1 SHDGSQKQVT
11 VETVPAGLTVTTTY
25 SGGSFVAKD
34 AVAATYEDDG
44 TTIKTPAEAAVTSPS
59 DAGDYA
65 VSVSVDDTNYS
76 GSDSATLTIGSV
88 TIDNTAVTYTGAA
101 QAPAVTVVPADLTHT
116 VTYADSAGAAVSSPT
131 NADTYTVLVTV
142 SDDRYPSDTS
152 ASYTI
157 NPAPLTA
164 TLGSLSTPALVGAP
178 SATEWAATLSYTGF
192 VGTDTAAAVD
202 TAGLTVTYD
211 KAVSD
216 GGAYVPTPAD
226 LSSGNYAISYA
237 SGSLTVTKLSAGVSL
252 TNTTQGY
259 TGSVLGVTATPT
271 VQGLAVTVV
280 YRDAA
285 GVLVASPTAQGIY
298 YLTATIDDANYAGS
312 QQGTLTIDKATT
324 TLELPDLPDVVY
336 SADPITLDATV
347 TGDRPVIF
355 FVTGAA
361 SASGNVV
368 TLNAAGSVRVTAYV
382 AGTDDYESAYVA
394 DTFIVSKAGTAVTV
408 ADANVV
414 YTGLGQSLTAS
425 VADSSGTALTV
436 GVDIAYTDA
445 SGTTVASPTDVGV
458 YTTTATVNDTRY
470 GGSTTGTL
478 TILKAPLTITADDQT
493 KEYLQAN
500 PALTL
505 TYTGLQNGEDSS
517 VLSTQAT
524 AGTAADESSSLGE
537 YGIVVYGAAAANYAI
552 THVDGT
558 LTIQKN
564 TIGITLTGTS
574 QTYTGSALAVTATP
588 SEADINV
595 VVTYADAAGAAV
607 ASPTNAGTY
616 TVTATVDSSL
626 YRGSQA
632 GTLTIGK
639 ATATVTLSDLAATY
653 DGLGTAATATTDPA
667 GLTVGLVYSQGD
679 TVVASPTDAGTY
691 SIVGSVNVDNY
702 LGYITGD
709 LVIAKKALSATADA
723 KTKAY
728 GSANPAATITYS
740 GFENSEDA
748 TALDTAPAATI
759 GADATSGVGDYDIT
773 LSAGTDNNY
782 EITTT
787 NGKLTVG
794 KAVLAVTASDD
805 GKIYGEA
812 VGAIGFSFAGLV
824 NGDFIG
830 AIDTQPTVTSTRV
843 ATSDVGTYPTT
854 AAGGADDN
862 YSFAYTDGVLTVSKA
877 TATIALSDNT
887 ADYDGKAHGVTVTTT
902 PAGLE
907 GSVTV

>member
-1 SHDGSQKQVT
+1 M
-11 VETVPAGLTVTTTY
+11 
-25 SGGSFVAKD
+25 
-34 AVAATYEDDG
+34 
-44 TTIKTPAEAAVTSPS
+44 
-59 DAGDYA
+59 
-65 VSVSVDDTNYS
+65 
-76 GSDSATLTIGSV
+76 
-88 TIDNTAVTYTGAA
+88 
-101 QAPAVTVVPADLTHT
+101 
-116 VTYADSAGAAVSSPT
+116 
-131 NADTYTVLVTV
+131 
-142 SDDRYPSDTS
+142 S
-152 ASYTI
+152 ASV
-157 NPAPLTA
+157 A
-164 TLGSLSTPALVGAP
+164 LS
-178 SATEWAATLSYTGF
+178 
-192 VGTDTAAAVD
+192 
-202 TAGLTVTYD
+202 
-211 KAVSD
+211 
-216 GGAYVPTPAD
+216 
-226 LSSGNYAISYA
+226 
-237 SGSLTVTKLSAGVSL
+237 
-252 TNTTQGY
+252 NTSQGY
-259 TGSVLGVTATPT
+259 TGSALGVTATPS
-271 VQGLAVTVV
+271 VEGLAVAVE

-285 GVLVASPTAQGIY
+285 GALVASPTAQGTY
-298 YLTATIDDANYAGS
+298 YVTATIDDANYEGS
-312 QQGTLTIDKATT
+312 KTGTLAITKATT
-324 TLELPDLPDVVY
+324 TLELPELPDVVY
-336 SADPITLDATV
+336 SADPITLEATV
-347 TGDRPVIF
+347 TGDRPIIF

-361 SASGNVV
+361 SASGNVI

-394 DTFIVSKAGTAVTV
+394 DTFTVSKAPTSVTV
-408 ADANVV
+408 SGADVA
-414 YTGLGQSLTAS
+414 YTGLGQSLAAS

-558 LTIQKN
+558 LTIEKN

-588 SEADINV
+588 SVADINL

-679 TVVASPTDAGTY
+679 AVVASPTDAGTY
-691 SIVGSVNVDNY
+691 SIVASVNEDNY
-702 LGYITGD
+702 TGFQTGD
-709 LVIAKKALSATADA
+709 LVISKKALTATADA

-773 LSAGTDNNY
+773 LSAGADNNY
-782 EITTT
+782 EITTA
-787 NGKLTVG
+787 NGKLTVT
-794 KAVLAVTASDD
+794 KAVVAVTADD
-805 GKIYGEA
+805 AAKIYDAA
-812 VGAIGFSFAGLV
+812 VAAIGFTSTGYV
-824 NGDFIG
+824 NEDDVDD
-830 AIDTQPTVTSTRV
+830 IDTKPTVATTAT
-843 ATSDVGTYPTT
+843 ATSDV
-854 AAGGADDN
+854 
-862 YSFAYTDGVLTVSKA
+862 
-877 TATIALSDNT
+877 
-887 ADYDGKAHGVTVTTT
+887 
-902 PAGLE
+902 
-907 GSVTV
+907 